1 MNVLETIK
9 FLVNPERMDELLLK
23 EDLPLDTDVRD
34 FAIYCIGEIDLLA
47 EIKILSDE
55 ETDNDIIYEKDG
67 ISYICLFDIW
77 HAIDLIE
84 NDLELKGKGYSDKMI
99 GDRLIEYRKNDA

>member
-34 FAIYCIGEIDLLA
+34 FAIYCIGEIDLSPA
-47 EIKILSDE
+47 S
-55 ETDNDIIYEKDG
+55 ETIG
-67 ISYICLFDIW
+67 I
-77 HAIDLIE
+77 
-84 NDLELKGKGYSDKMI
+84 
-99 GDRLIEYRKNDA
+99 